1 MVDYRFEEV
10 QNFRIVIYDVDDK
23 ADINNLE
30 KHDFLG
36 EADLKLADVLTA
48 GKVLTKQLMKYSS
61 SKYLIWN
68 VVYVELI
75 LYVS

>member
-10 QNFRIVIYDVDDK
+10 QNFKIVIYDVDDK
-23 ADINNLE
+23 ANINDLE

-48 GKVLTKQLMKYSS
+48 GKSS
-61 SKYLIWN
+61 LN
-68 VVYVELI
+68 N
-75 LYVS
+75 

>member
-10 QNFRIVIYDVDDK
+10 QNFKIVIYDIDDK
-23 ADINNLE
+23 ANIDDLE

-61 SKYLIWN
+61 SKHTLI
-68 VVYVELI
+68 
-75 LYVS
+75 